1 MKKKTNSEK
10 LVGAIGLE
18 TSPVA
23 GYIGGESTTN
33 APQCLCFLPE
43 WPREWTQK
51 PIPCHI
57 ERQAQVTDPVRVQRV
72 AAASGFMGVVAGLHA
87 FLLTVQRLEGRVDIH
102 YPWGGPLSNTGLKIK
117 SSVLNRARISFF
129 LYLKVHQIPSRCQSA
144 CLCSL

>member
-10 LVGAIGLE
+10 LAGAIGLE

-23 GYIGGESTTN
+23 GYIGGESTTS

-43 WPREWTQK
+43 WPREWTPK

-57 ERQAQVTDPVRVQRV
+57 ERQAQVAGPVHVQRV

-87 FLLTVQRLEGRVDIH
+87 FLLAVQRNDGRADID
-102 YPWGGPLSNTGLKIK
+102 YPGGPTEQY
-117 SSVLNRARISFF
+117 RAKNQVGRSQQG
-129 LYLKVHQIPSRCQSA
+129 KD
-144 CLCSL
+144 